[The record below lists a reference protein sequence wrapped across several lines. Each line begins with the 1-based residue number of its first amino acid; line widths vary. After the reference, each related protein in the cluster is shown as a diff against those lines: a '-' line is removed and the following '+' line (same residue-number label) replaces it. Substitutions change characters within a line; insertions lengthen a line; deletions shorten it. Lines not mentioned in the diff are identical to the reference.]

1 MPKGGKQPGAGR
13 PKGALAGHTILAQE
27 MRKALIEAAAEE
39 WGPIVKSL
47 VRLAKQGEVYAIRE
61 LFDRIFGKATQGL
74 ELTGKDGGPIPIL
87 ANLVN
92 SNVQSDNSDKED
104 KTAS

>member
-13 PKGALAGHTILAQE
+13 PKGSVASHTILAQE

-39 WGPIVKSL
+39 WGPIIKALIYS
-47 VRLAKQGEVYAIRE
+47 AKHGEVYAIRE

-74 ELTGKDGGPIPIL
+74 ELSGKDGGPIPIL

-92 SNVQSDNSDKED
+92 VPANHGDKEN
-104 KTAS
+104 KPTQ

>member
-39 WGPIVKSL
+39 WGPSL
-47 VRLAKQGEVYAIRE
+47 IYSAKHGEVYAIRE
-61 LFDRIFGKATQGL
+61 LFDRIFGKASQGI

-92 SNVQSDNSDKED
+92 VPTDNSNTENKP
-104 KTAS
+104 AQ